1 MQMWWRIGV
10 LYLQLL
16 TLLHVQGAR
25 LGREGRRLAQGEAG
39 QSTVEYA
46 VVVALIV
53 IASMAA
59 IQVFGQGITTV
70 FQNIVRRVQGI
81 G

>member
-1 MQMWWRIGV
+1 MWWRIGM
-10 LYLQLL
+10 LYVQLL
-16 TLLHVQGAR
+16 AALSLLVASWF
-25 LGREGRRLAQGEAG
+25 REGRRLARGEAG

-46 VVVALIV
+46 VLAALIV
-53 IASMAA
+53 IAAMGA
-59 IQVFGQGITTV
+59 IQLFGQGVTTV

>member
-1 MQMWWRIGV
+1 MWWRIGAV
-10 LYLQLL
+10 YLELL
-16 TLLHVQGAR
+16 TLLRLQAAR
-25 LGREGRRLAQGEAG
+25 FGQEGRRLARGEAG

-46 VVVALIV
+46 VVAALIV
-53 IASMAA
+53 IASMAT

>member
-1 MQMWWRIGV
+1 MWWRVGV
-10 LYLQLL
+10 VYVQLL
-16 TLLHVQGAR
+16 GLLSVAVAD
-25 LGREGRRLAQGEAG
+25 LGREGRRLARGEAG

-46 VVVALIV
+46 VLAALIV
-53 IASMAA
+53 IAAMGA
-59 IQVFGQGITTV
+59 IQIFGQGITTV

>member
-1 MQMWWRIGV
+1 MWWRVGV
-10 LYLQLL
+10 VYVQLL
-16 TLLHVQGAR
+16 GLLHGVVANV
-25 LGREGRRLAQGEAG
+25 GREGRRLARGEAG

-46 VVVALIV
+46 VLVALIV
-53 IASMAA
+53 IATMGA
-59 IQVFGQGITTV
+59 IQFFGQGITTV

>member
-1 MQMWWRIGV
+1 M
-10 LYLQLL
+10 LYVQCMALL
-16 TLLHVQGAR
+16 SLLAAR
-25 LGREGRRLAQGEAG
+25 LGSEGRRMVRGEVG

-46 VVVALIV
+46 VVAALIV
-53 IASMAA
+53 IAGMAA
-59 IQVFGQGITTV
+59 VQLFGQGITTV

>member
-1 MQMWWRIGV
+1 MSWRVGA
-10 LYLQLL
+10 LY
-16 TLLHVQGAR
+16 VQGRALLELLAAR
-25 LGREGRRLAQGEAG
+25 LGREGRRLGRGDVG

-46 VVVALIV
+46 VVAALIV
-53 IASMAA
+53 IAGMAA
-59 IQVFGQGITTV
+59 VQLFGQGITTV